1 MAKLLINGHIGKVE
15 TDIKNGLDEA
25 NTPYFTVAD
34 LAVFLSA
41 NQHDLEHEVTIRSGG
56 GYVAD
61 GMEMYRMLRD
71 SGKKIT
77 TISEQSDSI
86 ASVIFLA
93 GDVRHVQS
101 KATPLI
107 HFPFIENFFLE
118 HANASILED
127 AHKQMKTLQ
136 NEIVKVYVE
145 RTGADASLLSTI
157 MDKNEPISAD
167 MFMKLGFA
175 NQVITSDIVVN
186 KYRACAKIKEIE
198 DDSILNKTNM
208 NKNEKVKLIG
218 MIDKLK
224 NWLGGAAKNLA
235 VQLADASGEMH
246 VKTEGDMPM
255 VGDEVYLDAEFVTPA
270 AAGEYPIAGG
280 QVVVVAV
287 DENGLATIAEI
298 IEVAAEDVTALKAEN
313 EALKA
318 QVQSLTDAK
327 NVAEKSAADAEAKV
341 TAFTE
346 AKAKNEAKNTEI
358 KKELDTLRAM
368 VLDAKNDHV
377 VKKTQAQI
385 DLENRRKFRSNG
397 TT

>member
-1 MAKLLINGHIGKVE
+1 MAKLLINGHIGKIE
-15 TDIKNGLDEA
+15 ADLENGLDN
-25 NTPYFTVAD
+25 NTPFFTVAD

-41 NQHDLEHEVTIRSGG
+41 NQNDLEHEVTIRSGG

-71 SGKKIT
+71 STQKIT

-118 HANASILED
+118 QANAALLED
-127 AHKQMKTLQ
+127 AHKQMKALQ
-136 NEIVKVYVE
+136 NEIIKVYVE

-186 KYRACAKIKEIE
+186 KYRACAKIKDIE
-198 DDSILNKTNM
+198 DNSINTINM
-208 NKNEKVKLIG
+208 NKNDKVKLIG

-224 NWLGGAAKNLA
+224 NWIGGAAKNLA
-235 VQLADASGEMH
+235 IQLADESGEIQI
-246 VKTEGDMPM
+246 KTEGDMPK
-255 VGDEVYLDAEFVTPA
+255 VGDEVYIDAEFVTPV

-280 QVVVVAV
+280 QVIVVSV
-287 DENGLATIAEI
+287 DDNGLATISEI

-313 EALKA
+313 DALKL
-318 QVQSLTDAK
+318 QIKSLAESK
-327 NVAEKSAADAEAKV
+327 AVAVKSAAESEAKLN
-341 TAFTE
+341 ALNS
-346 AKAKNEAKNTEI
+346 AKASNDIKNAEI
-358 KKELDTLRAM
+358 KRELDTLKTM
-368 VLDAKNDHV
+368 ILDAKNEVV
-377 VKKTQAQI
+377 VKKNQAQV
-385 DLENRRKFRSNG
+385 DLEQRRKFRNNG
-397 TT
+397 TA